1 MFHLRRQRDYL
12 VRIRIQEEIKMGL
25 LDDIKSD
32 VKKSGTNKGKFLY
45 FKSGTKVRVRF
56 LDDMEDGHKVKFH
69 DSYTA
74 GINVPCQEIF
84 DRECKYCDDDDLRT
98 RDQYAWS
105 VWDYDAKEVKILMAP
120 VNQCSPVPA
129 LVSMYEAYGTLTD
142 RDYVIT
148 KSGQQQSTTFSVVP
162 MDKAKFR
169 NEKAKSFS
177 DSAFLKILDKAFP
190 CDDSDVDEDDEELTR
205 ADKAKK
211 AADKRKSK
219 VASESDDWDDEEEA
233 PDYSEMSAKE
243 LFQLCKE
250 RDIEVQPKKPA
261 QYYITKLEDDD
272 SKKADGWDED
282 EGDED
287 DEWED
292 E

>member
-1 MFHLRRQRDYL
+1 
-12 VRIRIQEEIKMGL
+12 MGL
-25 LDDIKSD
+25 VDDIKNQ

-56 LDDMEDGHKVKFH
+56 LDDMENGHKVKFH

-84 DRECKYCDDDDLRT
+84 DRECPYCDDDELRT
-98 RDQYAWS
+98 RDQYAWT

-129 LVSMYEAYGTLTD
+129 LVSMFEAYGTLCD

-169 NEKAKSFS
+169 NEKAKAMSET
-177 DSAFLKILDKAFP
+177 AFLKTLDKAFP
-190 CDDSDVDEDDEELTR
+190 CDSDEDEDDEPKR
-205 ADKAKK
+205 PAKK
-211 AADKRKSK
+211 QGKKRTEP
-219 VASESDDWDDEEEA
+219 VEDDWEDDEEEVV
-233 PDYSEMSAKE
+233 DYSELTAKE
-243 LFQLCKE
+243 LYKLCKD
-250 RDIEVQPKKPA
+250 RDIEAAPKKPA
-261 QYYITKLEDDD
+261 KYYIELLKDDD
-272 SKKADGWDED
+272 SKKEDGWD
-282 EGDED
+282 DED
-287 DEWED
+287 DEDEWED
-292 E
+292 

>member
-1 MFHLRRQRDYL
+1 
-12 VRIRIQEEIKMGL
+12 MGL
-25 LDDIKSD
+25 VDDIKNQ

-56 LDDMEDGHKVKFH
+56 LDDMENGHKVKFH

-84 DRECKYCDDDDLRT
+84 DRECPYCDDDELRT

-129 LVSMYEAYGTLTD
+129 LVSMFEAYGTLCD

-169 NEKAKSFS
+169 NEKAKPLSET
-177 DSAFLKILDKAFP
+177 AFLKTLDKAFP
-190 CDDSDVDEDDEELTR
+190 CDEGDDDDEDETPKKRAPKKEGKAKPEPEDDEWEDDEE
-205 ADKAKK
+205 
-211 AADKRKSK
+211 
-219 VASESDDWDDEEEA
+219 EDEEEI
-233 PDYSEMSAKE
+233 DYSELSAKE
-243 LFQLCKE
+243 LYKLCKD
-250 RDIEVQPKKPA
+250 RDIDVVPKKPA
-261 QYYITKLEDDD
+261 KYYITKLEDDD
-272 SKKADGWDED
+272 SKKEDGWD
-282 EGDED
+282 D
-287 DEWED
+287 DEEEEKDDWE
-292 E
+292 

>member
-1 MFHLRRQRDYL
+1 
-12 VRIRIQEEIKMGL
+12 MGL
-25 LDDIKSD
+25 VDDIKNQ

-74 GINVPCQEIF
+74 GINVPCQETF
-84 DRECKYCDDDDLRT
+84 DRECTYCDDDELRT

-105 VWDYDAKEVKILMAP
+105 VGDYDAKEVKILMAP

-129 LVSMYEAYGTLTD
+129 LVSMYEAYGTLCD

-169 NEKAKSFS
+169 NEKAKALSE
-177 DSAFLKILDKAFP
+177 SAFLKTLDKAFP
-190 CDDSDVDEDDEELTR
+190 CEDEDD
-205 ADKAKK
+205 
-211 AADKRKSK
+211 
-219 VASESDDWDDEEEA
+219 DDDYEEEA
-233 PDYSEMSAKE
+233 PKKKSSKKKKPEPEDDEWEDDDNEAIDYYEMSPKE
-243 LFQLCKE
+243 LYKLCKE
-250 RDIEVQPKKPA
+250 RDIDVVAKKPA
-261 QYYITKLEDDD
+261 KYYITKLEDDD
-272 SKKADGWDED
+272 SKTEDGWDDEED
-282 EGDED
+282 E
-287 DEWED
+287 DEWGED
-292 E
+292 

>member
-1 MFHLRRQRDYL
+1 MSL
-12 VRIRIQEEIKMGL
+12 VN
-25 LDDIKSD
+25 DIKNQ
-32 VKKSGTNKGKFLY
+32 VKKSGTNKSKFLY

-74 GINVPCQEIF
+74 GINTPCQETF
-84 DRECKYCDDDDLRT
+84 DRECPYCDDDELRT

-105 VWDYDAKEVKILMAP
+105 VWDYDAKEVKVLMAP

-129 LVSMYEAYGTLTD
+129 LVSMFEAYGTLCD

-169 NEKAKSFS
+169 NEKAKALSEQG
-177 DSAFLKILDKAFP
+177 FLKTLDKAFP
-190 CDDSDVDEDDEELTR
+190 CEETDDEDDAPKR
-205 ADKAKK
+205 APKK
-211 AADKRKSK
+211 AGKKK
-219 VASESDDWDDEEEA
+219 PEPEEDWEDEAEDDEVV
-233 PDYSEMSAKE
+233 DYSEMSAKE
-243 LFQLCKE
+243 LFKLCKE
-250 RDIEVQPKKPA
+250 RDIEAQPKKPA
-261 QYYITKLEDDD
+261 KYYIELLKDDD
-272 SKKADGWDED
+272 SKAEDGWDD
-282 EGDED
+282 EEED

-292 E
+292 

>member
-1 MFHLRRQRDYL
+1 
-12 VRIRIQEEIKMGL
+12 MGL
-25 LDDIKSD
+25 VDDIKNQ

-74 GINVPCQEIF
+74 GINVPCQETF
-84 DRECKYCDDDDLRT
+84 DRECPYCDDDELRT

-129 LVSMYEAYGTLTD
+129 LVSMYEAYGTLCD

-169 NEKAKSFS
+169 NEKAKALSE
-177 DSAFLKILDKAFP
+177 SAFLKTLDKAFP
-190 CDDSDVDEDDEELTR
+190 CEDEDD
-205 ADKAKK
+205 
-211 AADKRKSK
+211 
-219 VASESDDWDDEEEA
+219 DDDYEEEA
-233 PDYSEMSAKE
+233 PKKKSSKKKKPEPEDDEWEDDDNEAIDYYEMSPKE
-243 LFQLCKE
+243 LYKLCKE
-250 RDIEVQPKKPA
+250 RDIDVVAKKPA
-261 QYYITKLEDDD
+261 KYYITKLEDDD
-272 SKKADGWDED
+272 SKTEDGWDEED
-282 EGDED
+282 D
-287 DEWED
+287 DEWGED
-292 E
+292 

>member
-1 MFHLRRQRDYL
+1 
-12 VRIRIQEEIKMGL
+12 MGL
-25 LDDIKSD
+25 VDDIKNQ

-56 LDDMEDGHKVKFH
+56 LDDMENGHKIKFH

-74 GINVPCQEIF
+74 GVNVPCQETF
-84 DRECKYCDDDDLRT
+84 DRECPYCDDDELRT

-129 LVSMYEAYGTLTD
+129 LVSMFEAYGTLCD

-169 NEKAKSFS
+169 NEKAKPLSET
-177 DSAFLKILDKAFP
+177 AFLKVLDKAFP
-190 CDDSDVDEDDEELTR
+190 CDEADDDDEDDEPKR
-205 ADKAKK
+205 RPPKK
-211 AADKRKSK
+211 AGKKKPEPEED
-219 VASESDDWDDEEEA
+219 EWDDDEEDDE
-233 PDYSEMSAKE
+233 PVDYSELSAKE
-243 LFQLCKE
+243 LYKLCKE
-250 RDIEVQPKKPA
+250 RDLDVVPKKPA
-261 QYYITKLEDDD
+261 KYYITKLEDDD
-272 SKKADGWDED
+272 SKREDGWDDD
-282 EGDED
+282 EEEED
-287 DEWED
+287 DWE

>member
-1 MFHLRRQRDYL
+1 
-12 VRIRIQEEIKMGL
+12 MGL
-25 LDDIKSD
+25 VDDIKNQ
-32 VKKSGTNKGKFLY
+32 VKKSGTNKSKFLY

-56 LDDMEDGHKVKFH
+56 LEDMDDGHKIKFH
-69 DSYTA
+69 DSYVA
-74 GINVPCQEIF
+74 GVNVPCQETF
-84 DRECKYCDDDDLRT
+84 DRECPYCDDDELRT
-98 RDQYAWS
+98 RDQYAWA

-169 NEKAKSFS
+169 NDKAKPFS
-177 DSAFLKILDKAFP
+177 ETKFLQLLEKAFP
-190 CDDSDVDEDDEELTR
+190 CEEAEDEDDEP
-205 ADKAKK
+205 KK
-211 AADKRKSK
+211 RPPKKMGKKNPEPED
-219 VASESDDWDDEEEA
+219 DDEWEEDDDEA
-233 PDYSEMSAKE
+233 TDYSELSAKE
-243 LFQLCKE
+243 LFKLCKE
-250 RDIEVQPKKPA
+250 RGIDVPAKKSEKF
-261 QYYITKLEDDD
+261 YITKLEDDD
-272 SKKADGWDED
+272 SKKDDGWDD
-282 EGDED
+282 EEEEE